1 MNKKKAA
8 HFTVLMLSVCLMNS
22 PAFAVCH
29 FKSANAILCADGK
42 NAAAAY
48 QAFGFDIA
56 RTNESYN
63 RQLMQESG
71 CGRPYGDA
79 FATVDIK
86 EINQGKVATAAGWV
100 EVVTVEVNHHDLGA
114 VARAYVEGVCE
125 KPAPAVLPIPPENG
139 GNP

>member
-1 MNKKKAA
+1 
-8 HFTVLMLSVCLMNS
+8 
-22 PAFAVCH
+22 
-29 FKSANAILCADGK
+29 
-42 NAAAAY
+42 
-48 QAFGFDIA
+48 
-56 RTNESYN
+56 
-63 RQLMQESG
+63 MQESG